1 MRPHFF
7 IGRPRHGLAAVMMA
21 ASMAAQAAPPS
32 LPTGSIAPGT
42 HAMLEDP
49 FSAPPRESALLA
61 VRSGDGQLRVWF
73 FPKVDG
79 ELRLPADE
87 RWSPGPTCDRLDVD
101 FRAQAILCAKSLLP
115 AQVLAR
121 YRWALDGSAATP
133 FVPPLIKVP
142 GHEQAGRFL
151 IIP

>member
-1 MRPHFF
+1 
-7 IGRPRHGLAAVMMA
+7 MA

-32 LPTGSIAPGT
+32 LPTGGIAPR
-42 HAMLEDP
+42 AYEMLEDP
-49 FSAPPRESALLA
+49 YSAPPRESALLA
-61 VRSGDGQLRVWF
+61 VRGADGRLRVWF

-87 RWSPGPTCDRLDVD
+87 RWSPGPPCDRLDVD
-101 FRAQAILCAKSLLP
+101 FRAQAIVCAKSLLP
-115 AQVLAR
+115 APVLAR

-142 GHEQAGRFL
+142 GHEEAGRFL